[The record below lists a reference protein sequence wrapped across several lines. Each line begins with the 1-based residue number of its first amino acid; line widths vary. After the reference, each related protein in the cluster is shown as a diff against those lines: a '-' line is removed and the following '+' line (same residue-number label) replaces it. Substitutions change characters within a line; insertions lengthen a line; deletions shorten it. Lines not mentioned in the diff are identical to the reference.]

1 MKDISERAF
10 PKGHFDEG
18 HFEGRAFPKGE
29 RAKGM
34 KGIVHKLEF
43 PQKLLN
49 NLRVGTPEKQ
59 TQRSSAQK
67 HWQKL
72 STKVLNVKLRITLII
87 YQHPNHLP
95 SPHLCEVEAIDVL
108 VKRSPVPFF
117 EVAQPFF
124 KY

>member
-43 PQKLLN
+43 P
-49 NLRVGTPEKQ
+49 
-59 TQRSSAQK
+59 
-67 HWQKL
+67 L
-72 STKVLNVKLRITLII
+72 STITMII
-87 YQHPNHLP
+87 YTQ
-95 SPHLCEVEAIDVL
+95 
-108 VKRSPVPFF
+108 F
-117 EVAQPFF
+117 
-124 KY
+124 

>member
-43 PQKLLN
+43 PRYGL
-49 NLRVGTPEKQ
+49 PE
-59 TQRSSAQK
+59 
-67 HWQKL
+67 
-72 STKVLNVKLRITLII
+72 
-87 YQHPNHLP
+87 
-95 SPHLCEVEAIDVL
+95 DVL
-108 VKRSPVPFF
+108 LPPGHASLLLVGGGSHTL
-117 EVAQPFF
+117 QL
-124 KY
+124 

>member
-43 PQKLLN
+43 PRAN
-49 NLRVGTPEKQ
+49 ACRMVLRVF
-59 TQRSSAQK
+59 
-67 HWQKL
+67 KL
-72 STKVLNVKLRITLII
+72 NRG
-87 YQHPNHLP
+87 HPNTRPTL
-95 SPHLCEVEAIDVL
+95 SGSLTSC
-108 VKRSPVPFF
+108 
-117 EVAQPFF
+117 
-124 KY
+124 

>member
-43 PQKLLN
+43 SPADWEA
-49 NLRVGTPEKQ
+49 GTPTSLFELEGCPDGSI
-59 TQRSSAQK
+59 RRHHSAFQQD
-67 HWQKL
+67 HVDLHLQAQC
-72 STKVLNVKLRITLII
+72 ITSFAS
-87 YQHPNHLP
+87 HFCSRAN
-95 SPHLCEVEAIDVL
+95 
-108 VKRSPVPFF
+108 
-117 EVAQPFF
+117 
-124 KY
+124 

>member
-43 PQKLLN
+43 SRTYVSDQRAVKITITQVADMLDG
-49 NLRVGTPEKQ
+49 RVGRT
-59 TQRSSAQK
+59 R
-67 HWQKL
+67 
-72 STKVLNVKLRITLII
+72 
-87 YQHPNHLP
+87 
-95 SPHLCEVEAIDVL
+95 
-108 VKRSPVPFF
+108 
-117 EVAQPFF
+117 
-124 KY
+124 

>member
-43 PQKLLN
+43 PQI
-49 NLRVGTPEKQ
+49 
-59 TQRSSAQK
+59 SSKPKKPYISMKRLKSTRQSK
-67 HWQKL
+67 HC
-72 STKVLNVKLRITLII
+72 RI
-87 YQHPNHLP
+87 
-95 SPHLCEVEAIDVL
+95 
-108 VKRSPVPFF
+108 
-117 EVAQPFF
+117 
-124 KY
+124 

>member
-43 PQKLLN
+43 SQP
-49 NLRVGTPEKQ
+49 T
-59 TQRSSAQK
+59 
-67 HWQKL
+67 W
-72 STKVLNVKLRITLII
+72 
-87 YQHPNHLP
+87 LP
-95 SPHLCEVEAIDVL
+95 SWKINFVAALRTL
-108 VKRSPVPFF
+108 RSNT
-117 EVAQPFF
+117 EGLGE
-124 KY
+124 

>member
-43 PQKLLN
+43 SPI
-49 NLRVGTPEKQ
+49 TIPSIPSTHIQ
-59 TQRSSAQK
+59 TSLG
-67 HWQKL
+67 L
-72 STKVLNVKLRITLII
+72 S
-87 YQHPNHLP
+87 
-95 SPHLCEVEAIDVL
+95 
-108 VKRSPVPFF
+108 
-117 EVAQPFF
+117 
-124 KY
+124 

>member
-43 PQKLLN
+43 SPGTLL
-49 NLRVGTPEKQ
+49 LTV
-59 TQRSSAQK
+59 RSWEQL
-67 HWQKL
+67 W
-72 STKVLNVKLRITLII
+72 
-87 YQHPNHLP
+87 
-95 SPHLCEVEAIDVL
+95 EE
-108 VKRSPVPFF
+108 
-117 EVAQPFF
+117 
-124 KY
+124 